1 MRKLLNTLFVTSEDI
16 YLSLE
21 NENIVAWK
29 DGQAVQRMPLL
40 NLENIL
46 YFGYKGASP
55 ALLGACVQR
64 GIGFCFLDQ
73 NGRFLARVGGITR
86 GNILLHKEQ
95 YRVSEDEKK
104 SCAAA
109 RPMIAAKIFNAR
121 CVLMRGMRDH
131 PLSVDSE
138 LFQAYT
144 EDLLRAARDAMKA
157 ESTDEL
163 RGIEGNAAQMYF
175 SLFDQLVLAD
185 KKHFFFRGRNKR
197 PPLDRVNALLSFTYT
212 LLAHDCASALEAAGM
227 DAYAGFLHR
236 DRPGRTSL
244 ALDLMEELRSV
255 YADRF
260 VLTLINNRIITAKD
274 FKQME
279 NGAVWLNEEGR
290 RTLLSRWQ
298 ERKREIITHP
308 FLQEKIAW
316 GLLPY
321 VQSLLLSRYLRN
333 DLDSYPPFLWK

>member
-1 MRKLLNTLFVTSEDI
+1 
-16 YLSLE
+16 
-21 NENIVAWK
+21 
-29 DGQAVQRMPLL
+29 
-40 NLENIL
+40 
-46 YFGYKGASP
+46 
-55 ALLGACVQR
+55 
-64 GIGFCFLDQ
+64 
-73 NGRFLARVGGITR
+73 
-86 GNILLHKEQ
+86 
-95 YRVSEDEKK
+95 
-104 SCAAA
+104 
-109 RPMIAAKIFNAR
+109 
-121 CVLMRGMRDH
+121 
-131 PLSVDSE
+131 
-138 LFQAYT
+138 
-144 EDLLRAARDAMKA
+144 
-157 ESTDEL
+157 
-163 RGIEGNAAQMYF
+163 
-175 SLFDQLVLAD
+175 
-185 KKHFFFRGRNKR
+185 
-197 PPLDRVNALLSFTYT
+197 
-212 LLAHDCASALEAAGM
+212 M

-308 FLQEKIAW
+308 SAGKIAW